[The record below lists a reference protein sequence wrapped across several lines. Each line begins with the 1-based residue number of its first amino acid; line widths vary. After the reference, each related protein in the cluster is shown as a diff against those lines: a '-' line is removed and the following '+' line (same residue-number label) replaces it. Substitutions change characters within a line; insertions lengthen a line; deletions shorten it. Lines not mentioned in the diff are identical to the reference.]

1 MAKKRRLRWW
11 IISFALA
18 TVILAAGFIYT
29 QMNSKPPAV
38 DASSLAKAEK
48 GDIALSVVATGV
60 IEPISNRIEIRS
72 KASGIVKQVNADV
85 GDRVMPDQVLVELD
99 RDQLLAQLREA
110 EANLQ
115 AARADAVAVKA
126 ELKRSRILAE
136 EYDVQLAR
144 ANHKR
149 STELFEEKLLS
160 KSDYDATQ
168 GRLEEALN
176 RQRAASAAIDVTE
189 ASIVQKE
196 AQVAQIQAVVDRISE
211 ELKYTSIRS
220 PIHGIVLSRTVEIG
234 SAVSSI
240 LSMGAGAT
248 TVMVLGDMTDVYVRG
263 QVNENDIGKV
273 RLKLPARITVETYKG
288 KVFHGSVYKIAPLGQ
303 LVNNATS
310 FEVRISVE
318 NPEGLLLANMSA
330 NAEIILDE
338 HKGVLTI
345 PEGALV
351 YNSNKT
357 TSVEVPDS
365 TNKTGRR
372 RIAVKTGIST
382 GTKVEI
388 LSGLNEGIQ
397 VILQ

>member
-18 TVILAAGFIYT
+18 IVILAAGLIYT

-38 DASSLAKAEK
+38 DASNLAKAEK

-126 ELKRSRILAE
+126 ELKRGRILAE

>member
-18 TVILAAGFIYT
+18 IVILAAGFIYT

-38 DASSLAKAEK
+38 DASNLAKAEK

>member
-18 TVILAAGFIYT
+18 IVILAAGLIYT

-38 DASSLAKAEK
+38 DASNLAKAEK

-176 RQRAASAAIDVTE
+176 RQRAASAAIGVTE

>member
-1 MAKKRRLRWW
+1 MTRNKIFRWW
-11 IISFALA
+11 
-18 TVILAAGFIYT
+18 VILLIVVLVLLAAFFAFT
-29 QMNSKPPAV
+29 QMNSKPPTV
-38 DASSLAKAEK
+38 DAANLAKAEK
-48 GDIALSVVATGV
+48 GNIALSVVATGV

-72 KASGIVKQVNADV
+72 KAGGIVKQVNVDV
-85 GDRVMPDQVLVELD
+85 GDRVAPDQVLVELD

-110 EANLQ
+110 EANLL
-115 AARADAVAVKA
+115 AARADAVAAKA
-126 ELKRSRILAE
+126 ELKRSHILAE

-144 ANHKR
+144 ANHQR

-160 KSDYDATQ
+160 KSDYDATK

-176 RQRAASAAIDVTE
+176 RQRAASATIGVTE
-189 ASIVQKE
+189 ASIAQKE
-196 AQVAQIQAVVDRISE
+196 AQVAQIQAVVDRIQE
-211 ELKYTSIRS
+211 ELKYTLIRS
-220 PIHGIVLSRTVEIG
+220 PIHGIVLSRAVEIG

-248 TVMVLGDMTDVYVRG
+248 TVMVLGDMTNVYVRG
-263 QVNENDIGKV
+263 QVNENDIGRV

-288 KVFHGSVYKIAPLGQ
+288 KVFRGSVYKITPLGQ
-303 LVNNATS
+303 QVNNATS
-310 FEVRISVE
+310 FETRISVE

-338 HKGVLTI
+338 HTGVLII

-351 YNSNKT
+351 YNSDKT
-357 TSVEVPDS
+357 TAVEVPDP
-365 TNKTGRR
+365 TDKTGRR
-372 RIAVKTGIST
+372 RVAVKTGIST

-388 LSGLNEGIQ
+388 LSGLNEGAQ

>member
-18 TVILAAGFIYT
+18 IVILAAGFIYT

-38 DASSLAKAEK
+38 DASNLAKAEK

-126 ELKRSRILAE
+126 ELKRGRILAE

-176 RQRAASAAIDVTE
+176 RQRAASAAIGVTE